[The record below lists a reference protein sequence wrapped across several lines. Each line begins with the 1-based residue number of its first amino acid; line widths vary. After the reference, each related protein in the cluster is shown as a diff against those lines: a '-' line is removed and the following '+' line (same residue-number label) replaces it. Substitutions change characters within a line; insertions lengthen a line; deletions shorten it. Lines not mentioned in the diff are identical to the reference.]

1 MEMAM
6 AFPITIVGV
15 IFAQIFF
22 AFPLA
27 LTLTCGMG
35 FLICAIALLA
45 AFDAPYAGY
54 TLVIEGGWVHVR
66 GRGQLGYIAPLKT
79 VEFSSPPGA
88 NEGESEQRVPDPN
101 AHFVYRPAGKR
112 RLQFSVRLNREDR
125 QRIHD
130 TLSEQL
136 LTAPDIAIDELERA
150 KPQRSVL
157 NLVLTVL
164 LFTAGALAVY
174 LLAFGRA

>member
-1 MEMAM
+1 MEMVKAL
-6 AFPITIVGV
+6 PITIVGV
-15 IFAQIFF
+15 VFAQIFF

-27 LTLTCGMG
+27 LTLAFGTG

-54 TLVIEGGWVHVR
+54 TLVIEEGWVQVR

-79 VEFSSPPGA
+79 VEFAVPQGTSRS
-88 NEGESEQRVPDPN
+88 ESEQRVPDPN
-101 AHFVYRPAGKR
+101 AHLVYRPAGKR

-136 LTAPDIAIDELERA
+136 LTAPDIAIDELEHA
-150 KPQRSVL
+150 KPQRSTL
-157 NLVLTVL
+157 NLVLTL
-164 LFTAGALAVY
+164 LFVAAGALAVY
-174 LLAFGRA
+174 LLAFGRV